1 MSEKLYKRGRLS
13 DFFENNIVFREL
25 EPVNKNLPGFST
37 LRGKLGLSVLPRKK
51 DKEYVKVLSEMFR
64 ATGNFSKII
73 YIGDTLMSDLS
84 VINNFAESGLFKT
97 MGIITREG
105 EVDGFEENEN
115 YIFSGSWAN
124 LPNALACIEN
134 KFFSVDKRT
143 VVIIDIDK
151 TAIGARGKNEKAIDR
166 ARMDAIFMLAK
177 MAFKDISLGEFLSV
191 YNEVNKREFFSIT
204 EDNQDFISILSMLVY
219 GGALSLAGLRSAQ
232 SILSILM
239 RVKTENPVL
248 SEYAETVLQNVKMQN
263 PTAFPQFRKAEFE
276 KTIARMDFM
285 QDKTPVETLLSE
297 EIMITGEVYDTALDL
312 KNRGALVFGVSDK
325 PALSS
330 IPQDGSTLPPI
341 YEKEMKIYG
350 GKSERI

>member
-13 DFFENNIVFREL
+13 DFFESNIVFREL
-25 EPVNKNLPGFST
+25 EPVNKNLPGFSA
-37 LRGKLGLSVLPRKK
+37 LKGKLGLRVLPRKK
-51 DKEYVKVLSEMFR
+51 DKAYVKVLSEMFR
-64 ATGNFSKII
+64 AKGNFTKIL

-84 VINNFAESGLFKT
+84 VINNFAESGMFKT

-105 EVDGFEENEN
+105 EADGFEENEN

-124 LPNALACIEN
+124 LPDVLVHIEN
-134 KFFSVDKRT
+134 KVFNVDKNT

-151 TAIGARGKNEKAIDR
+151 TAIGARGRNEKAIDR

-177 MAFKDISLGEFLSV
+177 KAFNDVSMERFLSV
-191 YNEVNKREFFSIT
+191 YNVINKREFFFIT
-204 EDNQDFISILSMLVY
+204 EDNQDFVSILSILVY
-219 GGALSLAGLRSAQ
+219 GGALNLADFHNAQNVLGLLA
-232 SILSILM
+232 M
-239 RVKTENPVL
+239 AEMENPVL
-248 SEYAETVLQNVKMQN
+248 EYIETVIKNVKVQN

-276 KTIARMDFM
+276 KTIERMDFLPE
-285 QDKTPVETLLSE
+285 KTPVETLLSE
-297 EIMITGEVYDTALDL
+297 EIMITGEVYDTAIYLRS
-312 KNRGALVFGVSDK
+312 KGAFVFGVSDK

-330 IPQDGSTLPPI
+330 IPQEGSILPSI